1 MENTNA
7 GADGVRLAPEVEERL
22 RAVIR
27 EELQAARRKDA
38 APEPLLTK
46 KDVAEVLDVTERT
59 VDTIAAA
66 GELPKIKVRGCVRF
80 APGAVEAYIERQATN
95 SQ

>member
-1 MENTNA
+1 MPDDDQRLPT
-7 GADGVRLAPEVEERL
+7 GATLADL
-22 RAVIR
+22 RAVVR
-27 EELQAARRKDA
+27 EELRAARRREA

-66 GELPKIKVRGCVRF
+66 GDLPKIKVRGCVRF
-80 APGAVEAYIERQATN
+80 APSAVESYIQQQATN

>member
-1 MENTNA
+1 MPDDDQRLPT
-7 GADGVRLAPEVEERL
+7 GATLADL
-22 RAVIR
+22 RAVVR
-27 EELQAARRKDA
+27 EELRAERRREA

-80 APGAVEAYIERQATN
+80 APGAVESYIQRQATN
-95 SQ
+95 SR